1 MPTPSH
7 PPATITDAVDAAD
20 AADAAAGRAAAE
32 ASRIA
37 VERAAVLGVAVNAAL
52 AATKLVAGILGNSF
66 ALVADAVESL
76 VDLAG
81 SFVVWGALRYGRR
94 PADDNHPFGHGKIEA
109 LAALCVSLLV
119 VAAGLGI
126 AAAAIQG
133 LGTPQLVPAPFT
145 LAVLL
150 GVVAVKETMF
160 RVTRRSARSAHS
172 SLGHADAWHHRSD
185 AITSLTAFLGIVT
198 ALVGGPEWAAADE
211 VAALVAAGIIT
222 FNGVTLLREPLA
234 DLMDAHAPEV
244 AEAVR
249 EAALRVEGVRG
260 IERCETRR
268 SGRGYR
274 VVLHA
279 EVDPEMTV
287 AASHR
292 ITGILK
298 ERIREDHPEVDSV
311 LVHVEPH
318 EPNGSGGAGGAGG
331 SGGASGAGGDE

>member
-1 MPTPSH
+1 MPTSPRPTS
-7 PPATITDAVDAAD
+7 PPDATARPGAD
-20 AADAAAGRAAAE
+20 AATGRAEAE
-32 ASRIA
+32 ASRLA
-37 VERAAVLGVAVNAAL
+37 VERTVVLGVAVNAAL
-52 AATKLVAGILGNSF
+52 AAIKLVAGILGHSF

-126 AAAAIQG
+126 GAAAIQG
-133 LGTPQLVPAPFT
+133 LGTEQRVPATFT

-185 AITSLTAFLGIVT
+185 AITSLTAFVGIVT
-198 ALVGGPEWAAADE
+198 ALVGGPAWAAADE

-222 FNGVTLLREPLA
+222 FNGLTLLREPLA

-249 EAALRVEGVRG
+249 KAALGVEGVRD

-298 ERIREDHPEVDSV
+298 ERIRDHQPEVDSV

-318 EPNGSGGAGGAGG
+318 EPAGPGTPA
-331 SGGASGAGGDE
+331 APPD